1 MRSSDNARGSSADGF
16 IAGGAQPAQ
25 PPDQPSQRRHSQ
37 LLRYHSAALSVQ
49 AARIGPQTMAER
61 NTISPTPMGQSA
73 SSART
78 ATSSPGAL
86 TPADHARRPTGH
98 SPAEEDDSHRKPRG
112 ARPPRSPTA
121 RRRLTTLRL
130 AQERPRQ
137 DPAPGRSGTPSANG
151 LCARGA
157 PESSERRR
165 RTLAGFG
172 MVVAELPAGMTP
184 RPTIRHRPKRL
195 LRHS

>member
-1 MRSSDNARGSSADGF
+1 MREVAAADGVHRRRHPTSPTTRPTKPTETF
-16 IAGGAQPAQ
+16 AAASVSLRGTVRAGRPDRASDHGRTEHHIADADGAV
-25 PPDQPSQRRHSQ
+25 SLVRRHSYVITEAHAQ
-37 LLRYHSAALSVQ
+37 RV
-49 AARIGPQTMAER
+49 
-61 NTISPTPMGQSA
+61 
-73 SSART
+73 
-78 ATSSPGAL
+78 
-86 TPADHARRPTGH
+86 DHAR
-98 SPAEEDDSHRKPRG
+98 SDW
-112 ARPPRSPTA
+112 ARPDRGGRFAPEAAGRAAAHSPTA